1 MTPATLPSRF
11 AAKTMAATC
20 TVWIGATNSKG
31 YGLIAVNGRIELA
44 HRVAWEAEN
53 GPIPDGMVIDH
64 LCRVR
69 NCVRVSH
76 LDCVRVSHL
85 ELVTSAENTRRGRA
99 VVALRVG
106 EACTNGHEIQS
117 EADLYRRATG
127 AVECRVCR
135 RAQRRSH
142 SETRPTRQRRAE
154 GVRADLMVVDESGAV
169 S

>member
-76 LDCVRVSHL
+76 L

-127 AVECRVCR
+127 AVECRACR
-135 RAQRRSH
+135 RAQRRRH
-142 SETRPTRQRRAE
+142 GETRPTRQRRAE
-154 GVRADLMVVDESGAV
+154 GVRATLMVIDEALRRFS
-169 S
+169 

>member
-76 LDCVRVSHL
+76 L
-85 ELVTSAENTRRGRA
+85 ELVTSAENARRGRA

-154 GVRADLMVVDESGAV
+154 GVRATLMVIDEALRRFS
-169 S
+169 

>member
-76 LDCVRVSHL
+76 L

-142 SETRPTRQRRAE
+142 SETRPTRHRRAE

>member
-69 NCVRVSH
+69 N
-76 LDCVRVSHL
+76 CVRVSHL

-154 GVRADLMVVDESGAV
+154 GVRATLMVIDEALRRFS
-169 S
+169 

>member
-76 LDCVRVSHL
+76 L
-85 ELVTSAENTRRGRA
+85 ELVTSPENTRRGRA

>member
-76 LDCVRVSHL
+76 L

-142 SETRPTRQRRAE
+142 SETRPTRHRRAE
-154 GVRADLMVVDESGAV
+154 GVRATMMVIDEALRRFS
-169 S
+169 

>member
-1 MTPATLPSRF
+1 
-11 AAKTMAATC
+11 MAATC

-69 NCVRVSH
+69 N
-76 LDCVRVSHL
+76 CVRVSHL

-154 GVRADLMVVDESGAV
+154 GVRADLMVVDESGAA